1 MALSMH
7 NPSSNLRYY
16 IENNRKEWGN
26 DDEAR
31 LGVSGSQ
38 ILLVDLDVGYS
49 SP

>member
-1 MALSMH
+1 MNIAH
-7 NPSSNLRYY
+7 NSSNNLRYY

-26 DDEAR
+26 DDDEAG